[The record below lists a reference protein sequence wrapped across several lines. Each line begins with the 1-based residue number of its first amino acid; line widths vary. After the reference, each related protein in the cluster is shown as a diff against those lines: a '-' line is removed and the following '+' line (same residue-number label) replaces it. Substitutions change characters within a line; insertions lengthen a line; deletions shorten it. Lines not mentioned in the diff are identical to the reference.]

1 MSTPQIRGAAGLI
14 FVISSRCWFSRLDL
28 ICAPVRS
35 IQPLYFARY
44 KILFFFTEAFCF
56 FSADLCLRSL
66 ISLG

>member
-28 ICAPVRS
+28 ICARVRS
-35 IQPLYFARY
+35 IQPLYFAQY

-56 FSADLCLRSL
+56 FLPICV
-66 ISLG
+66 LGL